1 MKSDFFNHILP
12 ADHSHILQNPKG
24 LQSIAGGKARVFST
38 KERRN
43 LIMPAVESDLCASLS
58 GILNNLGSP
67 CIEVNGTAN
76 HLHVLFLQSKN
87 LALCDILKE
96 MKKSTS
102 SWIKTR
108 GARFRN
114 FAWQQGYA
122 AFSVSPSSEERVR
135 RYIRRQKEHHKTISF
150 EDELIWLLQ
159 RHGVSFDL
167 RYLWS

>member
-1 MKSDFFNHILP
+1 MAQTLVRLSTH
-12 ADHSHILQNPKG
+12 A
-24 LQSIAGGKARVFST
+24 VFST

-43 LIMPAVESDLCASLS
+43 LIMPEVESDLYAYLS
-58 GILNNLGSP
+58 GILKNLGSP

-102 SWIKTR
+102 NWIKTR

-122 AFSVSPSSEERVR
+122 AFSVSPSCEERVR

-159 RHGVSFDL
+159 RHGVSFDT